1 MKPEDEALSLDPNF
15 KICDSWENN
24 QMQSEAM
31 DEFMELKY
39 QEKNPNFMALCD
51 NLCQNY
57 TDENIKTVILSVL
70 DKIENFSNREKWFE
84 QMMEMYRQIE
94 SIENEDDYYTS
105 DFAKAYKELFA
116 ENVNDI
122 NDAKKEFDISVGD
135 LKEQLVYLDSQTK
148 LNSGTKAGI
157 YVVDAINDFVAKLNE
172 SFNSESA
179 KGFSKFDL
187 KNTFESGYFSK
198 VSLRKKEPSNLELE
212 AVEIANEIK
221 GYARIFKENVL
232 DAFVS
237 KYESISY
244 NDFEILKK
252 QAPLI
257 ETLIDCVREYSK
269 ILTRKKI

>member
-1 MKPEDEALSLDPNF
+1 MKPEDETLSYDPNF
-15 KICDSWENN
+15 KFADSWEND

-84 QMMEMYRQIE
+84 KMMEMYRQIE

-105 DFAKAYKELFA
+105 DFAKAYKDLFA

-157 YVVDAINDFVAKLNE
+157 YVVDAINDFVAK
-172 SFNSESA
+172 
-179 KGFSKFDL
+179 
-187 KNTFESGYFSK
+187 
-198 VSLRKKEPSNLELE
+198 
-212 AVEIANEIK
+212 
-221 GYARIFKENVL
+221 
-232 DAFVS
+232 
-237 KYESISY
+237 
-244 NDFEILKK
+244 
-252 QAPLI
+252 
-257 ETLIDCVREYSK
+257 
-269 ILTRKKI
+269 